1 MNHKPTS
8 TSELRKRRHARVRAT
23 IKGTAERPRLAVF
36 RSNRFVSAQL
46 IDDTVGKTVA
56 AAHGREFSAK
66 GGSSSGGKGLPQS
79 VQAKAVGAAIAKAA
93 KTAGITTIVFDRGG
107 YRYGGQVKSLADAA
121 REGGL
126 IF

>member
-1 MNHKPTS
+1 MNHKPITN
-8 TSELRKRRHARVRAT
+8 SELRKRRHARVRAT

-46 IDDTVGKTVA
+46 IDDAAGKTVA
-56 AAHGREFSAK
+56 AAHGREFPGKQSAQVASV
-66 GGSSSGGKGLPQS
+66 GS
-79 VQAKAVGAAIAKAA
+79 AIAKKA
-93 KTAGITTIVFDRGG
+93 KAAGIKTVVFDRGG

-126 IF
+126 TF

>member
-1 MNHKPTS
+1 MNHKPTT

-46 IDDTVGKTVA
+46 IDDTAGKTIA
-56 AAHGREFSAK
+56 ASHGREFK
-66 GGSSSGGKGLPQS
+66 GAQS
-79 VQAKAVGAAIAKAA
+79 VQAKAVGAAVATAAKA
-93 KTAGITTIVFDRGG
+93 KGITAIVFDRGG
-107 YRYGGQVKSLADAA
+107 YRYAGQVKALADAA

-126 IF
+126 TF

>member
-1 MNHKPTS
+1 MQHKS
-8 TSELRKRRHARVRAT
+8 TTKSELRSRRHARVRAV
-23 IKGTAERPRLAVF
+23 IKGTEIRPRLTVF

-56 AAHGREFSAK
+56 SAHGRDFK
-66 GGSSSGGKGLPQS
+66 GAQS
-79 VQAKAVGAAIAKAA
+79 LQAKAVGSAIAKAA
-93 KTAGITTIVFDRGG
+93 KAAGISTIVFDRAG
-107 YRYGGQVKSLADAA
+107 YRYIGQVKALADAA